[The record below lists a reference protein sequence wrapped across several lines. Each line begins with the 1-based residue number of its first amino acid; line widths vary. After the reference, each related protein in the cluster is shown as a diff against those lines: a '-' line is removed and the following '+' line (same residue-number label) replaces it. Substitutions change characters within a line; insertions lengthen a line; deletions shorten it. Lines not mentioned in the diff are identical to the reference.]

1 MSVQVVAR
9 DDEGRAYDLPVEALA
24 TIEDVTQVVVRLPD
38 NVTGAP
44 RDLHVKVTLRG
55 IVSNEA
61 VIKIE

>member
-1 MSVQVVAR
+1 
-9 DDEGRAYDLPVEALA
+9 LA

-55 IVSNEA
+55 ILSNEA